1 MSDGN
6 RVLFFFP
13 KRPNQAVTRLV
24 SFQVFVVCVL
34 VLIFGEDNHAV
45 AGRVGSWCVP
55 RSDVAVVQRHTSYI
69 VAVAT

>member
-45 AGRVGSWCVP
+45 AGRVGSWCVQY
-55 RSDVAVVQRHTSYI
+55 RRRVVVMVPPAQR
-69 VAVAT
+69 